1 MELNLIKMMSYLCTM
16 SYGTSEIEIDDVKIY
31 FYSDEYES
39 RMSVCS
45 LDSNNLYRITLYDK
59 KLVINPYQRNEIR
72 IEKDELAEIKN
83 LEDIEI
89 ILKYGRS
96 ILDEKII
103 DERYKQ
109 IDYKKVSDYLK
120 DYQI

>member
-16 SYGTSEIEIDDVKIY
+16 SYGASEIEIDDVKIY

-39 RMSVCS
+39 RMFVCS

-59 KLVINPYQRNEIR
+59 KLVIYQYQRNEIR

-96 ILDEKII
+96 MLDEEII

-109 IDYKKVSDYLK
+109 IDYKKVCHYLK
-120 DYQI
+120 DYQM